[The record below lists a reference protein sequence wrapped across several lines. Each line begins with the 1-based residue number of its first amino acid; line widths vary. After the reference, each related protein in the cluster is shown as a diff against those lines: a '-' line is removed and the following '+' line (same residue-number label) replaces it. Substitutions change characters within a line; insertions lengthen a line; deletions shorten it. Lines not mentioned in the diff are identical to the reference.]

1 MDLCCIDDFEEH
13 AKKVLPKNALD
24 YYRSGACSQL
34 TLRLNIEAFQRLRI
48 LPRVMRD
55 VSRRSTGTTVL
66 GHPVSFPVGVSPTAM
81 QRMAHAQGEL
91 ANARAAG
98 AAGTIYVLSTLAT
111 SSLEEVA
118 TAAPDTIRWFQ
129 LYIYK
134 DRKLTAEL
142 VKRAEKTGWKALVL
156 TVDAPVFGVRY
167 ADARNK
173 FKLPSHLRL
182 ANFEGLLADKITT
195 AKEMSGLNEY
205 VNDLFDDTINW
216 KDVSWLKSI
225 TKLPLVLKGVLTP
238 EDAVIAAD
246 LGIEAIVVSNHG
258 ARQLDTCPAS
268 IEALPAI
275 AKAVAGRMEIYLDG
289 GIRQGTDIL
298 KALALGASMVFVGR
312 PALWGLAH
320 SGEQG
325 VRRVLDILRNE
336 FDTALALTGCASVGD
351 IKHEMVVHESLF
363 HKL

>member
-24 YYRSGACSQL
+24 YYRSGAASQL
-34 TLRLNIEAFQRLRI
+34 TLQLNIEAFQRLRI
-48 LPRVMRD
+48 RPRVMRD
-55 VSRRSTGTTVL
+55 VSNRSLSTSVL
-66 GHPVSFPVGVSPTAM
+66 GHQVSLPVGVAPTAM

-98 AAGTIYVLSTLAT
+98 KCGTIYVMSTLAT

-118 TAAPDTIRWFQ
+118 EAAPDTIRWFQ

-134 DRKLTAEL
+134 NRKLTAEL
-142 VKRAEKTGWKALVL
+142 VRRAERTGWKALVL

-173 FKLPSHLRL
+173 FKLPPHLRL
-182 ANFEGLLADKITT
+182 ANFEGMLADKITS
-195 AKEMSGLNEY
+195 AKKISGLNEY

-238 EDAVIAAD
+238 EDALIAAD

-258 ARQLDTCPAS
+258 ARQLDTVPAS
-268 IEALPAI
+268 IEVLPSI
-275 AKAVAGRMEIYLDG
+275 VSAVGGRMEVYLDG
-289 GIRQGTDIL
+289 GIRQGTDVF
-298 KALALGASMVFVGR
+298 KALALGAKMVFMGR

-320 SGEQG
+320 SGQKG
-325 VRRVLDILRNE
+325 VERVIDILRNE
-336 FDTALALTGCASVGD
+336 FDTALALTGCTSVKD
-351 IKHEMVVHESLF
+351 IRKEMVVHESEYS
-363 HKL
+363 KL